1 LGSLADKYSHN
12 MVLAIVMGLIF
23 VIGFF
28 LDFIEITFIHVPV
41 LAPIMIEFGFDP
53 AWFCILIAVNLQT
66 SFMTP
71 PFGFSLFYLKAVTPP
86 EISTGH
92 IYRGII
98 PFVIVQIIGL
108 LHRGPV
114 PPTGHLAAESRFW
127 PIGNRQADFVSITPP
142 LTKEESAMKR
152 RDFLKKAGVG
162 AAAVAATTVNAPAVL
177 AKKTYNW
184 KMVTTWPPK
193 LPVLQDRL
201 RTLAKRIGELSDGR
215 IKIQVFAGGELVPP
229 LESFQAVSD
238 GTVEVGSGASYYWA
252 GKEPATQWFAAVP
265 FGLNGQGMSAWFYGG
280 DGLKLWEETYAP
292 FNLIPRP
299 GGSTG
304 VQMGGWFNKKIES
317 IDDFKGLKM
326 RIPGLGGKVL
336 AKAGGTV
343 VLLPGGEIFTSLER
357 GVIDATEWVGPLH
370 DLRMGFYQA
379 AKYYYYPGWHEPGTY
394 LEYFFNKKAYE
405 SLPKDLQHIIDAAC
419 TSKPS
424 TGCWPSS
431 RPSTVRPCRP

>member
-1 LGSLADKYSHN
+1 
-12 MVLAIVMGLIF
+12 
-23 VIGFF
+23 
-28 LDFIEITFIHVPV
+28 
-41 LAPIMIEFGFDP
+41 
-53 AWFCILIAVNLQT
+53 
-66 SFMTP
+66 
-71 PFGFSLFYLKAVTPP
+71 
-86 EISTGH
+86 
-92 IYRGII
+92 
-98 PFVIVQIIGL
+98 
-108 LHRGPV
+108 
-114 PPTGHLAAESRFW
+114 
-127 PIGNRQADFVSITPP
+127 
-142 LTKEESAMKR
+142 MKR

-177 AKKTYNW
+177 AQKTYRW

-193 LPVLQDRL
+193 LPVLQEGCER
-201 RTLAKRIGELSDGR
+201 LAKRIGELSDGR
-215 IKIQVFAGGELVPP
+215 LQIQVFAGGELVPP

-265 FGLNGQGMSAWFYGG
+265 FGMNAQGMSAWFHGG
-280 DGLKLWEETYAP
+280 DGLKLWEEVYAP
-292 FNLIPRP
+292 YNLIPRP

-304 VQMGGWFNKKIES
+304 VQMGGWYNKKINT
-317 IDDFKGLKM
+317 IDDYKGLKM

-370 DLRMGFYQA
+370 DLRMGFWQA

-405 SLPKDLQHIIDAAC
+405 SLPMDLQHIVDAVCMENEHWVLAQFDAQNGAALQ
-419 TSKPS
+419 TIINEKKVQMLQFPDAVMAALKKLAKEVVEEEAAK
-424 TGCWPSS
+424 TPAATKVNEAFKKFQKQVGTWA
-431 RPSTVRPCRP
+431 TVSEMSYFNTIQPNFPLKA

>member
-1 LGSLADKYSHN
+1 
-12 MVLAIVMGLIF
+12 
-23 VIGFF
+23 
-28 LDFIEITFIHVPV
+28 
-41 LAPIMIEFGFDP
+41 
-53 AWFCILIAVNLQT
+53 
-66 SFMTP
+66 
-71 PFGFSLFYLKAVTPP
+71 
-86 EISTGH
+86 
-92 IYRGII
+92 
-98 PFVIVQIIGL
+98 
-108 LHRGPV
+108 
-114 PPTGHLAAESRFW
+114 
-127 PIGNRQADFVSITPP
+127 
-142 LTKEESAMKR
+142 MKR
-152 RDFLKKAGVG
+152 RDFLKKAGIG
-162 AAAVAATTVNAPAVL
+162 AASAAAAAAGVAGLVGCAKQEEEKKPEKAVEQAPAVV
-177 AKKTYNW
+177 AKKTYKW

-193 LPVLQDRL
+193 LPVLQEGCER
-201 RTLAKRIGELSDGR
+201 LAKRVNEMSDGR
-215 IKIQVFAGGELVPP
+215 LTIEVFAGGELVPP

-265 FGLNGQGMSAWFYGG
+265 FGMNAQGMGAWFHGG

-304 VQMGGWFNKKIES
+304 VQMGGWFNKKINT
-317 IDDFKGLKM
+317 IDDYQGLKM
-326 RIPGLGGKVL
+326 RIPGLGGKVV

-405 SLPKDLQHIIDAAC
+405 GLPKDLQHILDAAC
-419 TSKPS
+419 MENEQWTLTQFDAQNGAALQTLINEHKVEVIQFPDEVLSALRDMAVEVVQEEAAKSPMAKKVAES
-424 TGCWPSS
+424 FANFQKVVGTWGTISERAYFNVIQQAMS
-431 RPSTVRPCRP
+431 LKG

>member
-1 LGSLADKYSHN
+1 
-12 MVLAIVMGLIF
+12 M
-23 VIGFF
+23 
-28 LDFIEITFIHVPV
+28 E
-41 LAPIMIEFGFDP
+41 
-53 AWFCILIAVNLQT
+53 
-66 SFMTP
+66 
-71 PFGFSLFYLKAVTPP
+71 
-86 EISTGH
+86 
-92 IYRGII
+92 
-98 PFVIVQIIGL
+98 
-108 LHRGPV
+108 
-114 PPTGHLAAESRFW
+114 
-127 PIGNRQADFVSITPP
+127 
-142 LTKEESAMKR
+142 R
-152 RDFLKKAGVG
+152 RDFLKKAGMTAAG
-162 AAAVAATTVNAPAVL
+162 ALATTAGLAACAQQKQEEAKAPEPKAAAMP
-177 AKKTYNW
+177 AKKTFEW

-193 LPVLQDRL
+193 LPVLQEGCER
-201 RTLAKRIGELSDGR
+201 LAKRVNEMSGGR
-215 IKIQVFAGGELVPP
+215 LTIQVFAGGELVPP

-265 FGLNGQGMSAWFYGG
+265 FGMNAQGMGAWFHGG

-304 VQMGGWFNKKIES
+304 VQMGGWFNKKINT
-317 IDDFKGLKM
+317 IADYKGLKM
-326 RIPGLGGKVL
+326 RIPGLGGKVV

-405 SLPKDLQHIIDAAC
+405 SLPKDLQHILNAAC
-419 TSKPS
+419 MENEQWTLTQFDAQNGAALQTLINKHKVEVIQFPDEVLAALRKMAVEVVQEEAAKSPMAKKVAES
-424 TGCWPSS
+424 FANFQKVVGTWGSVS
-431 RPSTVRPCRP
+431 ERAYFNVIQQAMSLKG